1 MLAIDLMMIGLLIF
15 SVILLTGVKIMIKNK
30 YIKSIIFLLIMYA
43 PFSNLI
49 EGYMLG
55 EFSITFIIIS
65 IIVILLIFWWGYKS
79 NKHIYSIHNAKQKDI
94 INIIESYLELKNIKY
109 ETTEPDI
116 YLTELCKTIHIDSY
130 TEINLDC
137 RDIKDLDFYNEL
149 VENVRLKIKKIKGSR
164 ISLEGLFYLAGF
176 GIVYWIRGSFLVGFI
191 K

>member
-15 SVILLTGVKIMIKNK
+15 SVILLTGAKIMIKNR
-30 YIKSIIFLLIMYA
+30 YIKTIIFLPAVYA

-49 EGYMLG
+49 EGYILD
-55 EFSITFIIIS
+55 EFSIAIIIIY
-65 IIVILLIFWWGYKS
+65 IIITLLIILWGYKS
-79 NKHIYSIHNAKQKDI
+79 NKHIYTIHNVKQKDI
-94 INIIESYLELKNIKY
+94 IDIIENYLDVKNIKY
-109 ETTEPDI
+109 ETTEPKI
-116 YLTELCKTIHIDSY
+116 YLTDLCKTIHIDSL

-149 VENVRLKIKKIKGSR
+149 VENVRLKIKEIKGR
-164 ISLEGLFYLAGF
+164 RLSLEGLFYLASF